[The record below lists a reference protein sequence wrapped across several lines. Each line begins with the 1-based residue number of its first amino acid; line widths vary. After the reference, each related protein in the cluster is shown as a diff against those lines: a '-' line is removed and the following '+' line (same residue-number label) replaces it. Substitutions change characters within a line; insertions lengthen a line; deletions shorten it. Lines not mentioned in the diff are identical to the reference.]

1 VASFSSLN
9 LTWGLEETERSCS
22 AVTVIQLMII
32 LWQKKSEEAEAFL
45 YGYLLKYTHL
55 QKENTEKY
63 CNGLLKGKLR

>member
-1 VASFSSLN
+1 MA
-9 LTWGLEETERSCS
+9 
-22 AVTVIQLMII
+22 
-32 LWQKKSEEAEAFL
+32 KKSEEAEAFL